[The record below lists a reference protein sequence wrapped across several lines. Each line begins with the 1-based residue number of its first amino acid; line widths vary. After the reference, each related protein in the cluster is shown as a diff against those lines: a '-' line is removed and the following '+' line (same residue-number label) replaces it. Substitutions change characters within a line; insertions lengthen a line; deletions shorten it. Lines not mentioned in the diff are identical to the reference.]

1 MAKDFIRSGEVVA
14 FPQSGYDNWWTL
26 LASDDSNHAISIHTD
41 KIDNLVRVLNSI
53 IKVQKEIKK
62 EEEKNNGE

>member
-1 MAKDFIRSGEVVA
+1 MSKDFIRSGEVVA

-26 LASDDSNHAISIHTD
+26 LASDDNTHTISIHAA
-41 KIDNLVRVLNSI
+41 RVNDL
-53 IKVQKEIKK
+53 IKVLKEIKK